1 MTPMELQYLVGL
13 CCLRRNP
20 QAVEIVLGDMVLD
33 EASNKPRDVDVT
45 VRLTAEGGAVT
56 AFQAIEVKQEA
67 KPLDVAALEQ
77 LTIKLK
83 DMPAVTHRAVVSA
96 SGFTDGAKSKAKH
109 HGVELY
115 EFVPWTGAIQETL
128 PHWQNPV
135 PPQLAIRATQWLLYW
150 AGGAKLDLV
159 VPEAPSGFSVLD
171 DTRVCNATGKPHLS
185 FSTFGAYRDEL
196 LRRSTGILWRLE
208 PATTLLRLPPID
220 VDRMAHACRS
230 MPWPHTHTLDVASD
244 GAFLDL
250 EGRSRHLTQVTIS
263 GHLYWESQFHEPEY
277 KVLRRVEDAEIFA
290 SAMIA
295 LGRVP
300 GELLCFVFDPTSPV
314 SGVHFVQLTKE
325 QQHIL
330 NRLSLRSASG

>member
-33 EASNKPRDVDVT
+33 EASKKPRDVDVT
-45 VRLTAEGGAVT
+45 VRVTAEDGVVT
-56 AFQAIEVKQEA
+56 AFQGIEVKQEA
-67 KPLDVAALEQ
+67 KPLDVATLEQ
-77 LTIKLK
+77 LAIKLK

-115 EFVPWTGAIQETL
+115 EFVPWTGPIQETL
-128 PHWQNPV
+128 PHWKNSLS
-135 PPQLAIRATQWLLYW
+135 PQLAMQATQWLLYW
-150 AGGAKLDLV
+150 VGSAKLDLV
-159 VPEAPSGFSVLD
+159 VPDASSGFSVPLD
-171 DTRVCNATGKPHLS
+171 TLMCNVAGAPHLS

-196 LRRSTGILWRLE
+196 LRRSTGILCGLE
-208 PATTLLRLPPID
+208 PAATLLRLPPVE
-220 VDRMAHACRS
+220 VDRAARACRS
-230 MPWPHTHTLDVASD
+230 MLWAHTHTLDVASD
-244 GAFLDL
+244 GVFLAL
-250 EGRSRHLTQVTIS
+250 EGGSRHLTQVTIS
-263 GHLYWESQFHEPEY
+263 GHLYWECQFQEPEY
-277 KVLRRVEDAEIFA
+277 KVLRRVGDAAVFA

-300 GELLCFVFDPTSPV
+300 GELFCFVFDPTSLV
-314 SGVHFVQLTKE
+314 SGVHFVHLTKE